1 MQELVESV
9 FTGKWRSFKLF
20 KHSGDIK
27 LHTEN
32 SFDEFHFSADRQ
44 LTVKSYNTDNINL
57 IVQSSQWSILF
68 NNKRHYLNIIPS
80 KLLYEV
86 ITVNH
91 TVLVLASPARGEKVF
106 FTKEEFWQKRLESNR
121 LIVL

>member
-32 SFDEFHFSADRQ
+32 SFDEFDFNADRQ
-44 LTVKSYNTDNINL
+44 LTVKSYNSDNVDTIIQTD
-57 IVQSSQWSILF
+57 QWSVLF
-68 NNKRHYLNIIPS
+68 NNKRHYLNIVPS

-91 TVLVLASPARGEKVF
+91 TVLVLADTTQRNKVF
-106 FTKEEFWQKRLESNR
+106 FTKQEFWQERLKSNR